1 MFLGGAGRK
10 VTTKNSFGSSGRNG
24 RGFTLLELLISI
36 MVLSIMLLLAFIC
49 FDATVQSWRAGVE
62 MSDSMA
68 QVDYVMNQVESALR
82 SAYFSTTVKNDDDK
96 GLCFINDGEE
106 DQSRDSLEWMKLGRA
121 FVGKMKTV
129 DGQTEIAE
137 MPHRVRLYVE
147 EEDSHGEGGG
157 LMAMA
162 WSTDLL
168 DEDDFDL
175 EEDVK
180 PFVVS
185 PRVIA
190 MDCKV
195 LKEPPDQNAK
205 EIEWEEEWSTS
216 NALPYKVSVTLY
228 LKPVKEGD
236 DPLIISRDIEIPVW
250 KYSQNPGQNG
260 GSSQQGRRTQSG
272 NGGQTP
278 GGGGGGIGGGG
289 GGGGGF
295 PGGGGGGFPGGG
307 GGNFGG
313 GGRSGRGGNGGNG
326 GGRGGGFGGNGGGR
340 GGRGGGRGGNGG
352 GFGGNGGGRGGR
364 GGNGGGFG
372 GNGGGGGMIP
382 PMGGPGM

>member
-1 MFLGGAGRK
+1 
-10 VTTKNSFGSSGRNG
+10 
-24 RGFTLLELLISI
+24 